1 MSAYTSMKQ
10 RLTQTKEGLLLWHQ
24 ERTSL
29 DLTETICEVMEKNR
43 ITRSDLAKRLGK
55 TKGYITQLLDGRT
68 NMTIRTI
75 SDVFAV
81 LGCEFRPHY
90 APLDSADKA
99 VNGTGTLPKNFR
111 TKRLA
116 KKV

>member
-1 MSAYTSMKQ
+1 MRTDHSLKR
-10 RLTQTKEGLLLWHQ
+10 RLTKNSRALRLWHQ
-24 ERTSL
+24 ERTIL
-29 DLTETICEVMEKNR
+29 DITETICELMEKKR

-81 LGCEFRPHY
+81 LGCEFRPDY